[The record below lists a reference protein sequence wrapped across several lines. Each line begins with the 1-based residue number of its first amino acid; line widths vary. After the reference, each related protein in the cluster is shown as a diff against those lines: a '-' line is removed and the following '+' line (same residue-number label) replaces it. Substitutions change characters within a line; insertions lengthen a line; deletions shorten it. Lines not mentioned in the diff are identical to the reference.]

1 MTKTFVLQK
10 KRKNEFFFSKS
21 RENLSLRVF
30 SHLQLFFPKLAV
42 TMIYPVH
49 SQTKSCAYAFT
60 CYCEFLKVSPKV
72 KKSFNDSGGGDGN
85 VKFEG
90 GCGNDAG

>member
-1 MTKTFVLQK
+1 
-10 KRKNEFFFSKS
+10 
-21 RENLSLRVF
+21 
-30 SHLQLFFPKLAV
+30 
-42 TMIYPVH
+42 MIYPVH
-49 SQTKSCAYAFT
+49 SQTKSCAYAFS

-72 KKSFNDSGGGDGN
+72 KKSFQDSGGGDGN